1 MTRHILSAPLR
12 DPERTAADESF
23 ERRVPSQPPTVV
35 GELRRELV
43 GYARSAG
50 ASQDTCDAIALAV
63 SEAVT
68 NIVRHAYLGEE
79 PGPIIVEA
87 HCNEDELL
95 VRVCD
100 EGRGLVPRPDS
111 PGLGLGIA
119 LMAQMADDFSV
130 ANRHD
135 DPGTIVSLRFNLQT
149 AEDQDDQ
156 APVQVR

>member
-1 MTRHILSAPLR
+1 M
-12 DPERTAADESF
+12 
-23 ERRVPSQPPTVV
+23 PSQPPTVV

-68 NIVRHAYLGEE
+68 NIVRHAYLDKEA
-79 PGPIIVEA
+79 GPIIVEA
-87 HCNEDELL
+87 NCNDDELL

-100 EGRGLVPRPDS
+100 EGRGLVPRTDS

-135 DPGTIVSLRFNLQT
+135 HPGTIVSLRFNLQT
-149 AEDQDDQ
+149 AEDQGNQ